1 MSLDGFVSSSAIFH
15 DKDGTTTLKV
25 TDLASYEHY
34 TSGKMAFI
42 TGTCGTAAVTFDLT
56 DMQYVMADGTT
67 VGWSSVTSVKK
78 IAFSADPV
86 ANLTGSGGLRSLK
99 IASSDSNVSLTE
111 IPQGSYAFGG
121 SPDYTFGVSR
131 YALFG
136 NQTAS
141 FTVVVVG
148 D

>member
-1 MSLDGFVSSSAIFH
+1 MSLDGFISTSALFH

-25 TDLASYEHY
+25 TDLASYENY
-34 TSGKMAFI
+34 TSGKIAFV

-67 VGWSSVTSVKK
+67 VGWSSVSSVKK
-78 IAFSADPV
+78 VAFSADPV
-86 ANLTGSGGLRSLK
+86 ANLTGSAGLRSLK
-99 IASSDSNVSLTE
+99 MASSESNVSLSE
-111 IPQGSYAFGG
+111 IPEGSYAYGG

-131 YALFG
+131 YSALG
-136 NQTAS
+136 QKTAS